1 MIREAIVKLVN
12 KENLTYEM
20 AEGAMDE
27 IMGGKAD
34 PIQIS
39 AFLTAMT
46 MKGETIEE
54 ITACA
59 NGMRKHGVHMEHDKD
74 VLEIVGTGG
83 DKSNS
88 FNIST
93 TASLVISAGGVA
105 VAKHGNRA
113 ASSKSGAAD
122 CLEALGVK
130 IDLELEKNK
139 EVLEKLGICFLFAQK
154 YHMSMKYVA
163 PVRKML
169 GIRTIFNIL
178 GPLTNPA
185 AATMQVMG
193 VYEEAN
199 LGVKRGMVVYG
210 QDCLDE
216 ISLSAPTSVCEIK
229 DGTFEEYVITPEEFG
244 MTRCTKEELVGGT
257 PQENAEITKEI
268 LAGKKGPARDAVV
281 LNAAAALHVAKEIP
295 MQDAVKLAEELIDSG
310 KAQKKLEEFVSL
322 ANKLAEEE

>member
-130 IDLELEKNK
+130 IDLEPEKNK

-163 PVRKML
+163 PVRKVL

-193 VYEEAN
+193 VYEEALVRPMAEVLSN

-229 DGTFEEYVITPEEFG
+229 DGTF
-244 MTRCTKEELVGGT
+244 EELVGGT

-322 ANKLAEEE
+322 ANRLAEEE